1 MSDALAIK
9 VEQPPAPAGDG
20 AVVLGMIDRLLA
32 RPDVPVE
39 KLEQLFALHQK
50 VEADKARKQY
60 TAALAAMQA
69 KMPTIAERGAI
80 TGNVK
85 DDSGKV
91 VGKQKQSTY
100 ALWEDVNE
108 AIRPV
113 LTEFGFALTFR
124 ISQPADFG
132 RVAVTGVLSHQGGHS
147 EETTFSLP
155 IDNSGGKNNVQGWAS
170 SVSYGK
176 RYTAFALLNIASRGE
191 DDDGVKAGDAPAEHA
206 TLADI
211 NKLIEETQS
220 NRVWFLERYSVETM
234 EDLTGKQRD
243 EIKTLLQAKQAK
255 MKKVARNG

>member
-1 MSDALAIK
+1 MN
-9 VEQPPAPAGDG
+9 Q
-20 AVVLGMIDRLLA
+20 
-32 RPDVPVE
+32 
-39 KLEQLFALHQK
+39 
-50 VEADKARKQY
+50 
-60 TAALAAMQA
+60 
-69 KMPTIAERGAI
+69 
-80 TGNVK
+80 
-85 DDSGKV
+85 
-91 VGKQKQSTY
+91 
-100 ALWEDVNE
+100 

-191 DDDGVKAGDAPAEHA
+191 DDDGQKAGEPAGSYASLDEI
-206 TLADI
+206 D
-211 NKLIEETQS
+211 KLISDTNTVRTDILS
-220 NRVWFLERYSVETM
+220 HYSVETM

-243 EIKTLLQAKQAK
+243 EIKTKLMAKKAAMARK
-255 MKKVARNG
+255 GARNG